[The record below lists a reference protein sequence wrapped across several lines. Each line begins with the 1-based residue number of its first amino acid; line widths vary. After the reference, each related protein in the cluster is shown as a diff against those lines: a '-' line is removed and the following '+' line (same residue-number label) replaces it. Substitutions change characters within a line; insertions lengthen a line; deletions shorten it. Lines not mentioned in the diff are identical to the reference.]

1 MLRNACQL
9 AWLHAFPYSTSML
22 SGAVARGFTLFLLVG
37 LPLMAARNSRLEE
50 HVEAIEAA
58 RPALYLSAALT
69 LLLIAGLTAIVAA
82 WQAITP
88 EQLGWTVSE
97 PVVELGWGLAATAA
111 GLGIAWLSG
120 LIGRRAG
127 LEESPLLRLLLP
139 SSGTERRAFL
149 VLAGIGAV
157 CEEYIYR
164 GFALHVL
171 ADWTGQQWGAAAL
184 TSISFGLAHGYQ
196 RVNGILRSAGLGM
209 VLAVPVLWTGSLF
222 PAILAHFWIN
232 AAMSS
237 PASRWLLADVRAADV
252 GASDVGSAGESTDRE
267 DDSTDST
274 HGDGT

>member
-9 AWLHAFPYSTSML
+9 AWLHRFPYSTSML

-50 HVEAIEAA
+50 HVEAIDAA

-69 LLLIAGLTAIVAA
+69 LLLIAGLTAIVAS
-82 WQAITP
+82 WQAIAP
-88 EQLGWTVSE
+88 DQLGWTVGA
-97 PVVELGWGLAATAA
+97 PAVELGWGLAATAA

-120 LIGRRAG
+120 LIGRRAR
-127 LEESPLLRLLLP
+127 LAESPLLRLLLP
-139 SSGTERRAFL
+139 RTSTERRAFL

-171 ADWTGQQWGAAAL
+171 ADWTGQAWGAAAL

-196 RVNGILRSAGLGM
+196 RVNGILRSVGLGM
-209 VLAVPVLWTGSLF
+209 VLAAPVLWTGSLF

-237 PASRWLLADVRAADV
+237 PASRWLLADVPAVDV
-252 GASDVGSAGESTDRE
+252 SPAGSAERE
-267 DDSTDST
+267 DDSKR
-274 HGDGT
+274 GDGT

>member
-50 HVEAIEAA
+50 HVEAIDAA

-69 LLLIAGLTAIVAA
+69 LLLIAGLTAMVAA

-88 EQLGWTVSE
+88 EQLGWTVGQ
-97 PVVELGWGLAATAA
+97 PAVELGWGLAAAAA

-139 SSGTERRAFL
+139 RSSTERRAFL

-274 HGDGT
+274 RGDGT

>member
-1 MLRNACQL
+1 
-9 AWLHAFPYSTSML
+9 ML

-50 HVEAIEAA
+50 HV
-58 RPALYLSAALT
+58 
-69 LLLIAGLTAIVAA
+69 
-82 WQAITP
+82 
-88 EQLGWTVSE
+88 
-97 PVVELGWGLAATAA
+97 VELGWGLAAAAA

-139 SSGTERRAFL
+139 RTITERRAFL
-149 VLAGIGAV
+149 LLAGIGAV

-209 VLAVPVLWTGSLF
+209 VLAVPILWTGSLF

-237 PASRWLLADVRAADV
+237 PASRWLLADVRAVDV
-252 GASDVGSAGESTDRE
+252 SPAGESAERE

-274 HGDGT
+274 RGDGS

>member
-50 HVEAIEAA
+50 HVEAIDAA

-69 LLLIAGLTAIVAA
+69 LLLIAGLTAMVAA

-88 EQLGWTVSE
+88 EQLGWTVGQ
-97 PVVELGWGLAATAA
+97 PAVELGWGLAAAAA

-139 SSGTERRAFL
+139 RSSTERRAFL

-252 GASDVGSAGESTDRE
+252 GASDVDSAGESADRE

-274 HGDGT
+274 RGDGT

>member
-9 AWLHAFPYSTSML
+9 ASLHGFPYSTSML

-97 PVVELGWGLAATAA
+97 PVVEIGWGLAATAA

-139 SSGTERRAFL
+139 RSGTERRAFL

-157 CEEYIYR
+157 CEEYVYR

-237 PASRWLLADVRAADV
+237 PASRWLLADVRGVDV
-252 GASDVGSAGESTDRE
+252 NPAGESVDRE
-267 DDSTDST
+267 DDSKG
-274 HGDGT
+274 GDGT

>member
-50 HVEAIEAA
+50 HVEAIDAA

-69 LLLIAGLTAIVAA
+69 LLLIAGITAMVAA

-88 EQLGWTVSE
+88 EQLGWTVGQ
-97 PVVELGWGLAATAA
+97 PAVELGWGLAAAAA

-139 SSGTERRAFL
+139 RSSTERRAFL

-274 HGDGT
+274 RGDGT

>member
-9 AWLHAFPYSTSML
+9 AWLHRFPYSTSML

-50 HVEAIEAA
+50 HVEAIDAA

-69 LLLIAGLTAIVAA
+69 LLLIAGLTAIVAS
-82 WQAITP
+82 WQAIAP
-88 EQLGWTVSE
+88 DQLGWTVGA

-127 LEESPLLRLLLP
+127 LAESPLLRLLLP
-139 SSGTERRAFL
+139 RNSTERRAFL

-171 ADWTGQQWGAAAL
+171 ADWTGQTWGAAAL

-196 RVNGILRSAGLGM
+196 RVNGILRSVGLGM
-209 VLAVPVLWTGSLF
+209 VLAAPVLWTGSLF

-237 PASRWLLADVRAADV
+237 PASRWLLADVPAVDV
-252 GASDVGSAGESTDRE
+252 SPAGSAERE

-274 HGDGT
+274 PGDGT

>member
-1 MLRNACQL
+1 
-9 AWLHAFPYSTSML
+9 ML
-22 SGAVARGFTLFLLVG
+22 SSAVARGFTLFLLIG

-50 HVEAIEAA
+50 HVEAIDAA

-82 WQAITP
+82 WETISP
-88 EQLGWTVSE
+88 EQLGWTVGE
-97 PVVELGWGLAATAA
+97 PAVALGWGLAATAA

-127 LEESPLLRLLLP
+127 LEESPLLRLLIP
-139 SSGTERRAFL
+139 RSSNERRAFL

-171 ADWTGQQWGAAAL
+171 ADWTGQPWGAAAL
-184 TSISFGLAHGYQ
+184 TSVSFGLAHGYQ
-196 RVNGILRSAGLGM
+196 RVNGILRSAALGM
-209 VLAVPVLWTGSLF
+209 VLAVPILWTGSLF

-237 PASRWLLADVRAADV
+237 PASRWLLADVHAEV
-252 GASDVGSAGESTDRE
+252 NPAGEAADRE
-267 DDSTDST
+267 DDSTR
-274 HGDGT
+274 GDGT

>member
-1 MLRNACQL
+1 
-9 AWLHAFPYSTSML
+9 ML

-50 HVEAIEAA
+50 HVEAIEGA

-82 WQAITP
+82 WQAIAP
-88 EQLGWTVSE
+88 EQLGWTVGE
-97 PVVELGWGLAATAA
+97 PAVALGWGLAATAA

-139 SSGTERRAFL
+139 RSSVERRAFL

-164 GFALHVL
+164 GFALHTL
-171 ADWTGQQWGAAAL
+171 AEWTGQPWGAAAL

-196 RVNGILRSAGLGM
+196 RVNGILRSAGLGL
-209 VLAVPVLWTGSLF
+209 VLAAPVLWTGSLF
-222 PAILAHFWIN
+222 PSILAHFWIN
-232 AAMSS
+232 AAISS
-237 PASRWLLADVRAADV
+237 PASRWFLGDV
-252 GASDVGSAGESTDRE
+252 GAGSVGPGGESAAR
-267 DDSTDST
+267 DDDPAQ
-274 HGDGT
+274 GDGT

>member
-50 HVEAIEAA
+50 HVEAIDAA

-69 LLLIAGLTAIVAA
+69 LLLIAGLTAMVAA

-88 EQLGWTVSE
+88 EQLGWTVGQ
-97 PVVELGWGLAATAA
+97 PAVELGWGLAAAAA

-139 SSGTERRAFL
+139 RTSTERRAFL

-274 HGDGT
+274 RGDGT

>member
-50 HVEAIEAA
+50 HVEAIDAA

-69 LLLIAGLTAIVAA
+69 LLLIAGLTAMVAA
-82 WQAITP
+82 WQAVTP
-88 EQLGWTVSE
+88 EQLGWTVGQ
-97 PVVELGWGLAATAA
+97 PAVELGWGLAAAAA

-139 SSGTERRAFL
+139 RTSTERRAFL

-274 HGDGT
+274 RGDGT

>member
-50 HVEAIEAA
+50 HVEAIDAA

-69 LLLIAGLTAIVAA
+69 LLLIAGLTAMVAA

-88 EQLGWTVSE
+88 EQLGWTVGQ
-97 PVVELGWGLAATAA
+97 PAVELGWGLAAAAA

-139 SSGTERRAFL
+139 RSSTERRAFL

>member
-9 AWLHAFPYSTSML
+9 AWLHGFPYSTSML

-88 EQLGWTVSE
+88 EQLGWTVGE

-139 SSGTERRAFL
+139 RSGTERRAFF

-157 CEEYIYR
+157 CEEYVYR

-252 GASDVGSAGESTDRE
+252 NPAGESVDRE
-267 DDSTDST
+267 DDSKG
-274 HGDGT
+274 GDGT

>member
-50 HVEAIEAA
+50 HVEAIDAA

-69 LLLIAGLTAIVAA
+69 LLLIAGLTAMVAA

-88 EQLGWTVSE
+88 EQLGWTVGQ
-97 PVVELGWGLAATAA
+97 PAVELGWGLAVAAA

-139 SSGTERRAFL
+139 RSSTERRAFL

-274 HGDGT
+274 RGDGT